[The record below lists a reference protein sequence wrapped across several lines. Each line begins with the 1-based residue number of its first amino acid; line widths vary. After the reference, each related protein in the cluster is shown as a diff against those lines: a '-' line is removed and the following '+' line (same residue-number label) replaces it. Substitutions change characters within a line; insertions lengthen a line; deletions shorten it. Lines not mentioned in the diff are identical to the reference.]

1 MNQIEIDNKRRSI
14 INTLNILKK
23 ITKHLTPPLIDRV
36 IKDYGK
42 DPFLILISCLLS
54 LRSRDSKTYLICK
67 KLFEY
72 LKTPQDF
79 IKVNINKIEE
89 LIHGVNYYKN
99 KAKILK
105 EVSQTLIEKFN
116 GQVPNNE
123 QDLLSLKGVGPKTA
137 NIVLSYAFN
146 VPSIAVDTHVQKL
159 ANQLG
164 WVNTTN
170 PEATEKELKQI
181 VPKSKWSDINYYLVI
196 WGQNIK
202 NPIFKELNKNLNKN
216 KFDKIL

>member
-1 MNQIEIDNKRRSI
+1 MNQIEIDNKRKSI

-79 IKVNINKIEE
+79 IKVNINKI
-89 LIHGVNYYKN
+89 
-99 KAKILK
+99 
-105 EVSQTLIEKFN
+105 
-116 GQVPNNE
+116 
-123 QDLLSLKGVGPKTA
+123 
-137 NIVLSYAFN
+137 
-146 VPSIAVDTHVQKL
+146 KL
-159 ANQLG
+159 Y
-164 WVNTTN
+164 T
-170 PEATEKELKQI
+170 I
-181 VPKSKWSDINYYLVI
+181 
-196 WGQNIK
+196 
-202 NPIFKELNKNLNKN
+202 
-216 KFDKIL
+216 